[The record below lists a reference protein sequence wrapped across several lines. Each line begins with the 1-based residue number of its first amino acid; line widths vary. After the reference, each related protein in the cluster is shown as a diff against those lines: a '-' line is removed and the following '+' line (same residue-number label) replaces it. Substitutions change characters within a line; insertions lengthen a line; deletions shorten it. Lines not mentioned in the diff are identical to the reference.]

1 MGHGGHVIRIR
12 YGKQGAGKYIS
23 HLDTI
28 RAAERALRRLGLPL
42 LYSEGFNPRPRM
54 SFAAALQVGVRSVAE
69 YMDVFLT
76 EPIDPEGVVE
86 RGSEA
91 FPEAMPIIAAGAF
104 DGSYT
109 LPSKVA
115 QATYSIRPYGVC
127 GQCWSETELEGA
139 LSRLMAMENVAIAD
153 KDGKEKQVRAL
164 INEVRAM
171 PGELIVKLACGNSNL
186 RPQGFMAALKQAS
199 GADYGVSQDICRV
212 GLELELG
219 SGPQDPLAGCAGNY
233 YSNKFR
239 S

>member
-28 RAAERALRRLGLPL
+28 RAAERALRRLGLPML
-42 LYSEGFNPRPRM
+42 FSEGFNPRPRM
-54 SFAAALQVGVRSVAE
+54 SFAAALQVGLQSVAE

-76 EPIDPEGVVE
+76 EPIEPRDVVE

-91 FPEAMPIIAAGAF
+91 FPEAMPMIAAGAF

-109 LPSKVA
+109 LPSKVV
-115 QATYSIRPYGVC
+115 QATYSIRPYGIWN
-127 GQCWSETELEGA
+127 QCWSEAELSEA
-139 LSRLMAMENVAIAD
+139 LSKLMAMENVAIAD

-164 INEVRAM
+164 IRGAIAM
-171 PGELIVKLACGNSNL
+171 PGGLTVKLACGNSNL

-199 GADYGVSQDICRV
+199 GADYGVSQDICRI
-212 GLELELG
+212 GLELDLG
-219 SGPQDPLAGCAGNY
+219 AGPEDPLYGCAGNY
-233 YSNKFR
+233 YSNKV
-239 S
+239 